1 MDFKA
6 RYGPWAIVAGASEGT
21 GRSFARGIAARG
33 VGVLML
39 SNGGPLEEEAAS
51 VARDF
56 GVEAIPVKVDLA
68 SPEAIDQ
75 IIAATGPREIGL
87 YVSNAGTDYFGKE
100 FLDSPLAG
108 WLDMITVNTATMV
121 KAAHHF
127 GGLMRTRGRGG
138 LLMVNSGA
146 CYMGGGRLAIYT
158 ACKGFQ
164 LNFCQSLWTELRSH
178 GVDVLSLVL
187 GKTDT
192 PNYHALQRKKG
203 MPSSTDI
210 ASPDDVAEQ
219 GLASLALGPVQ
230 HAGLA
235 DADRGMFT
243 WSGADLRERVLAM
256 DAAIA
261 QGFGKG

>member
-1 MDFKA
+1 MDFRT

-33 VGVLML
+33 VNVLML
-39 SNGGPLEEEAAS
+39 ANGGPLEEEAEA

-56 GVEAIPVKVDLA
+56 GVEAIPAFVDLA
-68 SPEAIDQ
+68 QAEAIDQ
-75 IIAATGPREIGL
+75 IIAATGNREVGL
-87 YVSNAGTDYFGKE
+87 YVSNAGTDYFGKP
-100 FLDSPLAG
+100 FFDSPLAG
-108 WLDMITVNTATMV
+108 WLDMIAVNTSTMV
-121 KAAHHF
+121 KTAHHF
-127 GGLMRTRGRGG
+127 GGLMRGRGRGG

-164 LNFCQSLWTELRSH
+164 LNFCQSLWTELRPH

-192 PNYHALQRKKG
+192 PNYHALQRNKG
-203 MPSSTDI
+203 MPSSTNI

-219 GLASLALGPVQ
+219 GLTSLPQGPVQ
-230 HAGLA
+230 HVGLA
-235 DADRGMFT
+235 DDEAGYYS
-243 WSGADLRERVLAM
+243 WSAAQLRERVLAM

-261 QGFGKG
+261 LGFGAK